1 MTVTTKKFYILTFSM
16 IILIFTSL
24 FPASAWTIRYKEEF
38 YDLYHVHYNQY
49 PDDIMENIYWLERA
63 VEADFCNPL
72 YAKGKITTK
81 KDWEKY
87 RNLFMMH
94 INLKLVEQH
103 LRLGSKWD
111 KQIAYFY
118 NAPWKEQN
126 IESLS
131 TAEICYK
138 TGLFY
143 WKEALIWA
151 EKANVK
157 EFRFLFLTDL
167 QSWEDERERI
177 FNGKLDYSRTIER
190 ELARLEKVRS
200 DFLAMDH
207 NTY

>member
-1 MTVTTKKFYILTFSM
+1 MRLTFNKNYILNF
-16 IILIFTSL
+16 SL
-24 FPASAWTIRYKEEF
+24 FILLLSFVLPVSAYTIRYKEEF
-38 YDLYHVHYNQY
+38 YDLYHIHYNQD

-63 VEADFCNPL
+63 IEADFSNPL

-87 RNLFMMH
+87 RFLFMMH
-94 INLKLVEQH
+94 LNLKMVEQH

-118 NAPWKEQN
+118 NAPWKAQN

-131 TAEICYK
+131 TAEVCYN
-138 TGLFY
+138 TGLYY
-143 WKEALIWA
+143 WKEAKIWA

-167 QSWEDERERI
+167 QSWEDEREKI
-177 FNGKLDYSRTIER
+177 SNGKLDYNRTIER

-200 DFLAMDH
+200 EFLAMDS